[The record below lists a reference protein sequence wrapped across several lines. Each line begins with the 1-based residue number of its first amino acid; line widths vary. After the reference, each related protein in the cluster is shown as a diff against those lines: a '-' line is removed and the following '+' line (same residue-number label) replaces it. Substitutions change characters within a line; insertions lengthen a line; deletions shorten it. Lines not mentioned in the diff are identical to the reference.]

1 MGLPKVG
8 DAGEHCQRSS
18 LSTLWPPPF
27 AFIGCA
33 LDSSTPL
40 WPHETSPT
48 TTQLSGMQ
56 GLYVYSCVP
65 KTQQHAWPRVICNTC
80 FWVCLFVCF
89 LKKKKHLLLGYSSM
103 ISLNFESKNHLL
115 KTTVSKEENLF
126 SAMFWGLL
134 WSQDKHV
141 FCNSKQAGYMDV
153 QIYTCMHTY
162 TPHI

>member
-1 MGLPKVG
+1 MWLPKVG
-8 DAGEHCQRSS
+8 DTGEHCQRSS

-27 AFIGCA
+27 PFVDCA

-40 WPHETSPT
+40 WPHEMSPT
-48 TTQLSGMQ
+48 TTQLSGMPR
-56 GLYVYSCVP
+56 LYVYSCVP
-65 KTQQHAWPRVICNTC
+65 KTQQDAWPGVVCNTC
-80 FWVCLFVCF
+80 FWV
-89 LKKKKHLLLGYSSM
+89 KKKKSSLLGYSSM

-126 SAMFWGLL
+126 LARFWGLL

-153 QIYTCMHTY
+153 QIYMCMHTY